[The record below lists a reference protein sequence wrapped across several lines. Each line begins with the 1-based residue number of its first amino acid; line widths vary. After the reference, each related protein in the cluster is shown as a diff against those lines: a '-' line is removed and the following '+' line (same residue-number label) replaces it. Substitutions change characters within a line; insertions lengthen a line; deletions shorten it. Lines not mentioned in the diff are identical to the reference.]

1 MSTDQ
6 KNGNKHE
13 NPYAALE
20 KLFHEPARLAITS
33 VLCQNEEGR
42 SFADLKKEC
51 NLTDGNLNRHLKVLE
66 AADAV
71 HIVKKT
77 EKGSRPQT
85 TVFLSDTGRVGFLG
99 YLQVL
104 EEVLQKAAEA
114 LEAPVHAQQFDF
126 GGLQGAPAI

>member
-1 MSTDQ
+1 M
-6 KNGNKHE
+6 KHE

-20 KLFHEPARLAITS
+20 KLFHEPARLAIVS
-33 VLCQNEEGR
+33 ALCESDNGKL
-42 SFADLKKEC
+42 FADLKQQC
-51 NLTDGNLNRHLKVLE
+51 NLTDGNLNRHLKVLDE
-66 AADAV
+66 AEVV

-85 TVFLSDTGRVGFLG
+85 TVYLSDEGRAGFLA

-114 LEAPVHAQQFDF
+114 LHVPAASAFGL
-126 GGLQGAPAI
+126 GGLENAPAT